1 MQSVAH
7 SICGEKP
14 DKGIISLKGRQAKI
28 KVLSL
33 RNYHFRL

>member
-14 DKGIISLKGRQAKI
+14 DKGKISQKGRQAKI
-28 KVLSL
+28 KV
-33 RNYHFRL
+33 